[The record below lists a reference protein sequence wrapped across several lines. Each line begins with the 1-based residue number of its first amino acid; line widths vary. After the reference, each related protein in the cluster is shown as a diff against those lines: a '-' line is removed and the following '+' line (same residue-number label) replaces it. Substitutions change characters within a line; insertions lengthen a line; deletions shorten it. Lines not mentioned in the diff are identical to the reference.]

1 MALVALI
8 AASEMLAD
16 GDLLRALAPVAGE
29 TIVERQAARALDAG
43 AETIFV
49 VVASVPPLLSQA
61 LDRVRRRGAPVQ
73 MVRDAADMQSALQP
87 TDRVLLVADGLVA
100 PASHYK
106 ALATGSAP
114 ALLVTADTPLT
125 QALER
130 VDAAHRWGGLA
141 LVPASSVSELAAL
154 PGEWDMVLT
163 LLRFAIQSG
172 GSRLECEPALFGQG
186 EISVVSDSA
195 TASQMERVGIQQ
207 VEYGGLGMGR
217 SLITMPLVRLIGPA
231 LVRSPR
237 AIAAMPWLTGLAW
250 MAAASSIALGH
261 VVAAAV
267 AGVLGS
273 AGLSALRFMAAFRIE
288 NPGLERLRMLF
299 RTGSVVL
306 LAALPWAATLV
317 SARPSAP
324 PLAEVALGLCLAA
337 TILLARWL
345 YGELASG
352 RRYHWLLPDGD
363 QAWLALLIS
372 APLGLATPAMAALP
386 LAGLFQTL
394 VWLRLAKRGD
404 MKNGQ
409 TQ

>member
-8 AASEMLAD
+8 AANEMLAD

-61 LDRVRRRGAPVQ
+61 LDRIRRRGARVQ

-100 PASHYK
+100 TASHYR
-106 ALATGSAP
+106 ALATGGAP

-125 QALER
+125 QSLER

-141 LVPASSVSELAAL
+141 LIPASSVSELAAL
-154 PGEWDMVLT
+154 PGEWDMILT

-186 EISVVSDSA
+186 EISVVSDSS

-217 SLITMPLVRLIGPA
+217 SLVTMPLVRLIGPA

-237 AIAAMPWLTGLAW
+237 VIAAMPWLTGLAW
-250 MAAASSIALGH
+250 TVAAASIAWGH

-267 AGVLGS
+267 AGVSGS

-288 NPGLERLRMLF
+288 NPTLERLRMLF

-394 VWLRLAKRGD
+394 VWLRLAKRRDG
-404 MKNGQ
+404 KNGQ
-409 TQ
+409 GQ

>member
-1 MALVALI
+1 
-8 AASEMLAD
+8 
-16 GDLLRALAPVAGE
+16 
-29 TIVERQAARALDAG
+29 
-43 AETIFV
+43 
-49 VVASVPPLLSQA
+49 
-61 LDRVRRRGAPVQ
+61 
-73 MVRDAADMQSALQP
+73 
-87 TDRVLLVADGLVA
+87 LLVADGLVA

-141 LVPASSVSELAAL
+141 LVSASSVSELAAL

-172 GSRLECEPALFGQG
+172 GSRLECEPALFGQ
-186 EISVVSDSA
+186 
-195 TASQMERVGIQQ
+195 

-217 SLITMPLVRLIGPA
+217 SLVTMPLVRLIGPA

-250 MAAASSIALGH
+250 MAAVVSIALGH

-267 AGVLGS
+267 AGVFGS

-317 SARPSAP
+317 STRPSAP
-324 PLAEVALGLCLAA
+324 PLADVALGLCLAA

-394 VWLRLAKRGD
+394 VWLRLAKRGNT
-404 MKNGQ
+404 KNGQ